1 MASKSRA
8 RPRPAAQKRAVIR
21 DAVWYCADNCH
32 HLAPRGEYDI
42 EAKEDCVGLCSCA
55 DSNRFT
61 LSFDAFVQHVNEG
74 RITLIA
80 ANDSRKK

>member
-1 MASKSRA
+1 MASRSQM
-8 RPRPAAQKRAVIR
+8 RPKPAAQKRAVIR
-21 DAVWYCADNCH
+21 DAVWYCADNGK

-42 EAKEDCVGLCSCA
+42 ESNESGVGLCSCA

-80 ANDSRKK
+80 ANNSRKL

>member
-1 MASKSRA
+1 MASRSRGTSE
-8 RPRPAAQKRAVIR
+8 PAAQKRAVIR
-21 DAVWYCADNCH
+21 DSVWYCADNGK

-42 EAKEDCVGLCSCA
+42 ESKEGCVGLRSRA
-55 DSNRFT
+55 DAKRFT

-80 ANDSRKK
+80 ANDSRKP